1 MAYTP
6 FKVAKQK
13 VLPSLP
19 SNLLENIL
27 LDDEQ
32 YIYRPLVRASLILQE
47 GESQVAKGLY
57 TATKQRNNRQQ
68 QRWNDRYY
76 RKRVM
81 KLKEK
86 ADPLQGAPQAKGIV
100 VEKVGVEAKQPN
112 SGIRKCVRVQ
122 LIKNGRQVTALAP
135 GNLAISFIDEHDE
148 VVIEGV
154 GGRMGRSYGDLS
166 GVRYRVAKVNNVS
179 LKEMV
184 RGRKEKPIR

>member
-1 MAYTP
+1 MTKSPLGLFAGRDL
-6 FKVAKQK
+6 KVKRK
-13 VLPSLP
+13 
-19 SNLLENIL
+19 
-27 LDDEQ
+27 
-32 YIYRPLVRASLILQE
+32 
-47 GESQVAKGLY
+47 
-57 TATKQRNNRQQ
+57 KQRWSISTYKR
-68 QRWNDRYY
+68 RELGLDR
-76 RKRVM
+76 KSNPF
-81 KLKEK
+81 
-86 ADPLQGAPQAKGIV
+86 AGSPQAKGIV
-100 VEKVGVEAKQPN
+100 LEKVGMEAKQPN
-112 SGIRKCVRVQ
+112 SAVRKCVRVQ

>member
-6 FKVAKQK
+6 FKAAKEK
-13 VLPSLP
+13 DLPSV
-19 SNLLENIL
+19 LLIVVKNI
-27 LDDEQ
+27 DVNDEQ

>member
-13 VLPSLP
+13 VLPSVLL
-19 SNLLENIL
+19 NLLKNIIV
-27 LDDEQ
+27 DDEQ

>member
-1 MAYTP
+1 
-6 FKVAKQK
+6 
-13 VLPSLP
+13 
-19 SNLLENIL
+19 
-27 LDDEQ
+27 
-32 YIYRPLVRASLILQE
+32 
-47 GESQVAKGLY
+47 
-57 TATKQRNNRQQ
+57 
-68 QRWNDRYY
+68 
-76 RKRVM
+76 M

-135 GNLAISFIDEHDE
+135 GNLAIRFIDEHDE

-179 LKEMV
+179 LREMV

>member
-13 VLPSLP
+13 VLPSVIL
-19 SNLLENIL
+19 NLWKNIII
-27 LDDEQ
+27 DDEQ

>member
-1 MAYTP
+1 MA
-6 FKVAKQK
+6 K
-13 VLPSLP
+13 S
-19 SNLLENIL
+19 
-27 LDDEQ
+27 
-32 YIYRPLVRASLILQE
+32 PL
-47 GESQVAKGLY
+47 GLF
-57 TATKQRNNRQQ
+57 AGR
-68 QRWNDRYY
+68 D
-76 RKRVM
+76 
-81 KLKEK
+81 LKEK
-86 ADPLQGAPQAKGIV
+86 RKKQRWAISTYKRRRLGLDKKSNPFAGSPQAKGIV
-100 VEKVGVEAKQPN
+100 LEKVGVEAKQPN
-112 SGIRKCVRVQ
+112 SAVRKCVRVQ

>member
-1 MAYTP
+1 VAYTP

-13 VLPSLP
+13 VLPSIVFIVLKNP
-19 SNLLENIL
+19 NMN
-27 LDDEQ
+27 DEQ

>member
-13 VLPSLP
+13 VLPSVILNP
-19 SNLLENIL
+19 WKNIII
-27 LDDEQ
+27 DDEQ

>member
-6 FKVAKQK
+6 FKAAKEK
-13 VLPSLP
+13 DLPSV
-19 SNLLENIL
+19 LLIVVKNI
-27 LDDEQ
+27 DVNDEQ

-179 LKEMV
+179 LREMV

>member
-1 MAYTP
+1 VAYTP

-13 VLPSLP
+13 VLPSVLL
-19 SNLLENIL
+19 NLWKNIII
-27 LDDEQ
+27 DDEQ

-86 ADPLQGAPQAKGIV
+86 ADPLQ
-100 VEKVGVEAKQPN
+100 
-112 SGIRKCVRVQ
+112 
-122 LIKNGRQVTALAP
+122 
-135 GNLAISFIDEHDE
+135 
-148 VVIEGV
+148 
-154 GGRMGRSYGDLS
+154 
-166 GVRYRVAKVNNVS
+166 
-179 LKEMV
+179 
-184 RGRKEKPIR
+184 